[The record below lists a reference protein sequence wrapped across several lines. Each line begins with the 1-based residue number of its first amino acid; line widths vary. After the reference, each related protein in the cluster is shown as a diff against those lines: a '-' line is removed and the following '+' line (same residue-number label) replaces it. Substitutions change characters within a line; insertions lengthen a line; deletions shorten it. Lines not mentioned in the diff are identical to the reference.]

1 MYCKFF
7 FGTCET
13 SLSSSRST
21 SGNSGAA
28 EASCKSARDRAA
40 ARHAVDA
47 RAARLLPRLLAPQP
61 GESVQAAAVSAHQ
74 RPAQQPGAH
83 PSHESAGRTD
93 SDRTSH
99 TPQDTRSVDGSPH
112 GRATQANVV
121 NTTTPDSVTVISKVL
136 TNYLF

>member
-1 MYCKFF
+1 MCKTGFFCQGIRYDVVFMVYNFIYLSSYVLEIMYCKYFF
-7 FGTCET
+7 DTCKT

-28 EASCKSARDRAA
+28 EASCESARDRAA

-47 RAARLLPRLLAPQP
+47 WAARLVPRLLAPQP

-99 TPQDTRSVDGSPH
+99 TP
-112 GRATQANVV
+112 
-121 NTTTPDSVTVISKVL
+121 
-136 TNYLF
+136 